1 VERETRLKIAVQ
13 EHEADIET
21 VGGLATALAGRV
33 PEIGEVVEHPAGHR
47 FEILDA
53 DERRV
58 VRLRIKA
65 AGAAKAAQS
74 AADKQPAPMLAD
86 GVETVQSAAN
96 TAVGAAG
103 ETS

>member
-1 VERETRLKIAVQ
+1 
-13 EHEADIET
+13 
-21 VGGLATALAGRV
+21 V

-65 AGAAKAAQS
+65 AGAAKAAQ
-74 AADKQPAPMLAD
+74 ATADKQAAPMLAD
-86 GVETVQSAAN
+86 GVEPVQNAVSAA
-96 TAVGAAG
+96 VEAAG